1 MDYQLLFNE
10 ICQPQYAGMTDAE
23 IVAVLNA
30 QTPVR
35 RRVSIADLHARAME
49 SGVYTALRVAVATPG
64 TPEQLRAVCQT
75 VLDLANARFTDVDL
89 DNAASQQMFGA
100 LRQYGVITA
109 EQAAQ
114 IDALANAVQPSR
126 AEALGLGI
134 VTEDNVAAAR
144 GWQAAQEAE
153 QARLAAYRQL
163 RHRLTNG
170 QMAAFAWLQTQQDS
184 GADAPDWP
192 AVLARL

>member
-10 ICQPQYAGMTDAE
+10 VSQPQYSGMTDAE
-23 IVAVLNA
+23 IAATLNA

-35 RRVSIADLHARAME
+35 RHVPARDLIATAVLN
-49 SGVYTALRVAVATPG
+49 GVYAAIDAGSDSENAQMRGLCRSVLAILHLSDQTVNLDDPRVA
-64 TPEQLRAVCQT
+64 
-75 VLDLANARFTDVDL
+75 
-89 DNAASQQMFGA
+89 QMFGA

-109 EQAAQ
+109 QQAAQ